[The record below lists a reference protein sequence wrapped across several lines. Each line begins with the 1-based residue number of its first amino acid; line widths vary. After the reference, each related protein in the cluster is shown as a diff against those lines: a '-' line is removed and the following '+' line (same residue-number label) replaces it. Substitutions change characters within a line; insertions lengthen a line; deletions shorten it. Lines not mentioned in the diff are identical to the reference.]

1 MAACAQALL
10 GDDEPEGSQLLGM
23 PGRVPA
29 GACCMWLVSSF
40 SRIYRA
46 IFGWI
51 LKLLQWIWAD
61 NPRIRR
67 L

>member
-23 PGRVPA
+23 PGRVPK
-29 GACCMWLVSSF
+29 GACCMCVELFQDLPGNFWVGS
-40 SRIYRA
+40 
-46 IFGWI
+46 
-51 LKLLQWIWAD
+51 KLLQWIWAD

>member
-23 PGRVPA
+23 MPLGPLGLAACGLCRAFPGSTGQFLA
-29 GACCMWLVSSF
+29 GS
-40 SRIYRA
+40 
-46 IFGWI
+46 
-51 LKLLQWIWAD
+51 KLLQWIWAD